1 MILCIVISQADDM
14 TMKHIAHHSL
24 LSLLNILIHPLW
36 INVLIYF
43 KNNNKN
49 LLTQNFWMVGL
60 NLSVS
65 IFKLYK

>member
-14 TMKHIAHHSL
+14 TMKHITQHSL

-49 LLTQNFWMVGL
+49 LLTQNFWMMGL